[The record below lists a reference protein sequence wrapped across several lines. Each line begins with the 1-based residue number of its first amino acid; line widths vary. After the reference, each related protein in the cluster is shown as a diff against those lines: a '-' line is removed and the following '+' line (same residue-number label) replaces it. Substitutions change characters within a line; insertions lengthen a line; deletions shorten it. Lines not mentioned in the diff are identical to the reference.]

1 MYEWISPDSVIPVH
15 GEYRHLNEQVKFS
28 KTCGIKNQL
37 LIQNGDVIEINK
49 KKKKKKNRIFTGRDI
64 LKGKNII
71 PLDNQIFRNL
81 KYINSDGEIFINV
94 ILDLDNNLLNE
105 PIVFCPTVSEDA
117 LLIDE
122 IKDIVSNDIIKF
134 GKSFIDDNIMSN
146 ELKKSVKKLINKNIG
161 LKPLTYIEIVR
172 I

>member
-1 MYEWISPDSVIPVH
+1 M
-15 GEYRHLNEQVKFS
+15 
-28 KTCGIKNQL
+28 
-37 LIQNGDVIEINK
+37 
-49 KKKKKKNRIFTGRDI
+49 
-64 LKGKNII
+64 
-71 PLDNQIFRNL
+71 
-81 KYINSDGEIFINV
+81 
-94 ILDLDNNLLNE
+94 DLDNNLLNE

-122 IKDIVSNDIIKF
+122 IKDIVSN
-134 GKSFIDDNIMSN
+134 